1 MKRKRCGRYLVTAV
15 LALLLT
21 GQILYT
27 NAAAYSFREQ
37 IFSPGEWVPLEGD
50 FFYSSQE
57 HTEGYS
63 LRVSSAEVMSYEAFM
78 DRFHKPYDYLGESSR
93 YDVVVLKV
101 DFKNEGNTQGGVYIR
116 EFNLKNETRSQYF
129 STSSDYMA
137 IANPGFDPDT
147 EGIRVQPGTESSLYF
162 VYDTLVR
169 ADRVTY
175 LEQQKT
181 ADSIALL
188 LNVSLYPVNKMIQI
202 QASMNG
208 ISENFEKN

>member
-1 MKRKRCGRYLVTAV
+1 MR
-15 LALLLT
+15 
-21 GQILYT
+21 
-27 NAAAYSFREQ
+27 
-37 IFSPGEWVPLEGD
+37 P
-50 FFYSSQE
+50 
-57 HTEGYS
+57 
-63 LRVSSAEVMSYEAFM
+63 
-78 DRFHKPYDYLGESSR
+78 
-93 YDVVVLKV
+93 
-101 DFKNEGNTQGGVYIR
+101 
-116 EFNLKNETRSQYF
+116 RSQYF
-129 STSSDYMA
+129 STSGDYMA

-181 ADSIALL
+181 ADSITLL